1 MTELEKKIC
10 EAIMPSSEHD
20 KLGTMKFE
28 PGLGMFSNEEVAISG
43 NTRGMVYRLAKL
55 YNEEAPAYREQQTG
69 HCRHCGSKI
78 QQSHKEILSKS
89 KLDLLQMAA
98 KHVIESGVKEFQKK
112 DVGDFAENPSNYN
125 NFQKLRYHGLI
136 AQSGLRSQWV
146 ITRNAW
152 AFLRGDKEL
161 PKFVLVRN
169 NHIVDRSPEL
179 ISAKDVWKGSPE
191 VITYFE
197 YYDDDGNYV
206 GVRPN
211 TVSMVNQAGLF

>member
-1 MTELEKKIC
+1 MFNGELATEISAGEELVDSIDHQSTPAKR
-10 EAIMPSSEHD
+10 P
-20 KLGTMKFE
+20 
-28 PGLGMFSNEEVAISG
+28 NEFRNLV
-43 NTRGMVYRLAKL
+43 
-55 YNEEAPAYREQQTG
+55 REQQTG
-69 HCRHCGSKI
+69 HCPHCGSKI

-89 KLDLLQMAA
+89 KLDLLQVAA
-98 KHVIESGVKEFQKK
+98 KHVIQAGAKDFKKK

-136 AQSGLRSQWV
+136 AQTDLRDHWV

-211 TVSMVNQAGLF
+211 TVPMVNQAGLF